1 MWVTFVGWLVLGK
14 ITPFQK
20 PPPSLFPPF
29 GHIPPAR
36 SHISLFRLSSSYI
49 LPTHSRLALLL
60 FIWAF
65 LRVTWLPLCLFPLNI
80 LSINCS
86 WCPFEEFLLLWLFA
100 SFIDIT
106 TLLYN
111 YICGQLPVYFFI
123 PETWP
128 QDIPPFLQASSKHY
142 LWTPGWQGRL

>member
-1 MWVTFVGWLVLGK
+1 MWVTFVYWLVLGK

-20 PPPSLFPPF
+20 LPPSLFPPF

-36 SHISLFRLSSSYI
+36 SHISLFRLSSFYI
-49 LPTHSRLALLL
+49 LPAHSRLALWL
-60 FIWAF
+60 FNWAF
-65 LRVTWLPLCLFPLNI
+65 LRVTWLPLCLFTLNL
-80 LSINCS
+80 LSISCLWCS
-86 WCPFEEFLLLWLFA
+86 FEEFLLLWLFA
-100 SFIDIT
+100 FFYR
-106 TLLYN
+106 YN

-128 QDIPPFLQASSKHY
+128 QDIPPFLRASSKHY